1 MWTAP
6 FSTSFFSRN
15 KHVEIEVN
23 PGLRFHFKMYG
34 GFLSKLNHSNIL
46 RINRV
51 ERNEDRGT
59 NVKCFPH
66 FIASLLRLICWLLTR
81 HRGGFQPLKLSLT
94 SPSRH
99 QLSWQPVLMIDLDM
113 KCAAFLHISTP
124 FFPSQTSSIFSRSGR
139 IPRAIMSFEY
149 QYYFQKE
156 IEREV
161 LKNLFR
167 VQFFSLFSC
176 QVRSGIDHCF
186 LQGYFY
192 SLWLRYY
199 SRE

>member
-124 FFPSQTSSIFSRSGR
+124 FFSPRRRVLFFLGLEESQGPYVVW
-139 IPRAIMSFEY
+139 IPI
-149 QYYFQKE
+149 
-156 IEREV
+156 
-161 LKNLFR
+161 
-167 VQFFSLFSC
+167 LFSE
-176 QVRSGIDHCF
+176 RDRKRGFKKSLSGTIF
-186 LQGYFY
+186 
-192 SLWLRYY
+192 
-199 SRE
+199 